1 MAITLHTLTKNPGS
15 TTRVQRV
22 GRGLGR
28 KGTTAGRGTKG
39 QRARSGGTNKLKIKS
54 LRQMLLRVPKL
65 RGQGNGKLKRHE
77 VTTAMINRL
86 SDKVITPKVLLRAG
100 LIVGIHPGVK
110 LVLSGDVSRAMR
122 TKGIVVS
129 AGAKK
134 AIEAAGGEVA

>member
-1 MAITLHTLTKNPGS
+1 MALTLHTLKTSPGS

-39 QRARSGGTNKLKIKS
+39 QRARSGGTNKLKLKS

-77 VTTAMINRL
+77 VTTGMLNALTQKI
-86 SDKVITPKVLLRAG
+86 ITPKVLVRAG
-100 LIVGIHPGVK
+100 LIVGMHPGVK
-110 LVLSGDVSRAMR
+110 LVLSGEVTRAMR
-122 TKGIVVS
+122 LKGLIVS

>member
-1 MAITLHTLTKNPGS
+1 MALTLHTLKKQPGS
-15 TTRVQRV
+15 TTRTQRV

-39 QRARSGGTNKLKIKS
+39 QRARTGGSNRLRIKS

-65 RGQGNGKLKRHE
+65 RGQGNGSMKRHE
-77 VTTAMINRL
+77 VTTGMLNAMQA
-86 SDKVITPKVLLRAG
+86 KVITAQVLMKSG
-100 LIVGIHPGVK
+100 LIPGMHPGVK
-110 LVLSGDVSRAMR
+110 VVLSGDLSRAIR
-122 TKGIVVS
+122 VKGLTVS